1 MGSSFAAGPGIGR
14 RAAGSPAAAR
24 RSEENYPH
32 LLAGTLG
39 LALVDVTHSG
49 ATTAHLLAESH
60 NGAPPQPD
68 VLTGAERLV
77 TITIGGNDI
86 GYVQGLLAA
95 SLPAFVRG
103 LPVLRKRLGP
113 LLDRASIDGRLR
125 VLDTAMRSVAARVR
139 DRAPKARVV
148 FVEYLTVLPDMPS
161 VRTRPISRERAVV
174 CRYVADRLA
183 SVTADAAGGEGCE
196 VVHAARAGM
205 AHHAW
210 SVQPWTTRLGFPL
223 PGRPAPYHPN
233 RDGMRAVAAM
243 IATHLNSA
251 GR

>member
-14 RAAGSPAAAR
+14 RAQGSTAAAR
-24 RSEENYPH
+24 RSGENYAH
-32 LLAGTLG
+32 LVAGTLG
-39 LALVDVTHSG
+39 LDLVDVTHSG
-49 ATTAHLLAESH
+49 ATTANVLAEPQ
-60 NGAPPQPD
+60 GGEPPQLD
-68 VLTGAERLV
+68 ALTGAERLV

-86 GYVQGLLAA
+86 GYVQGLMAA
-95 SLPAFVRG
+95 SLPAFARG
-103 LPVLRKRLGP
+103 LPVLRDRLGP
-113 LLDRASIDGRLR
+113 LLDRASIDDRLR
-125 VLDTAMRSVAARVR
+125 VLDTAMRSVAGRVR

-148 FVEYLTVLPDMPS
+148 FVEYLTVLPDVPS
-161 VRTRPISRERAVV
+161 VRTRPISRDLAAV

-183 SVTADAAGGEGCE
+183 AITADAACTEGCE
-196 VVHAARAGM
+196 VVHAAQASM

-210 SVQPWTTRLGFPL
+210 SARPWTTRLTVPL

-243 IATHLNSA
+243 VATHLNRA